1 MAPNVHVFRAFQLIT
16 YMFSPIL
23 YFLLELGF
31 HGRCPLIGHRTLC
44 LPEHFISLS
53 ALFFCRE
60 ITVST
65 FLSPNIMFAGGLL
78 STLSHSPRSV
88 SWNII
93 TFTEQR
99 KSIWINY

>member
-1 MAPNVHVFRAFQLIT
+1 MARNVHVFRAFQLIT
-16 YMFSPIL
+16 DMFSPIL

-53 ALFFCRE
+53 ALFFVGRLLCQL
-60 ITVST
+60 S
-65 FLSPNIMFAGGLL
+65 LSPTIMFAGGLM

-88 SWNII
+88 SWYII
-93 TFTEQR
+93 TLTEHR
-99 KSIWINY
+99 KSIGINY